1 MTTDTHDNLTLG
13 RLLYEI
19 AKIWRSRIDISLQA
33 FGLSRA
39 KWDVILMLES
49 QNSQGISQ
57 RDLARLCAVEPPTM
71 ASMLDR
77 MEKEGWVERRV
88 CDGDR
93 RSKRTVLTDKAKA
106 IRTEIREVSFEV
118 EQEVFAILP
127 PQTYDDIKLGLLQL
141 REALEKT
148 RPATDNNSDNNN
160 SNEVA

>member
-1 MTTDTHDNLTLG
+1 MTSNSDDNLTLG
-13 RLLYEI
+13 RLLHEI

-39 KWDVILMLES
+39 KWDVILMLDT
-49 QNSQGISQ
+49 QDNQGISQ
-57 RDLARLCAVEPPTM
+57 RDLARLCLVEPPTM

-88 CDGDR
+88 CDDDR
-93 RSKRTVLTDKAKA
+93 RSKLTILTAKAKA
-106 IRTEIREVSFEV
+106 IRSEIRAASLEV

-127 PQTYDDIKLGLLQL
+127 AQTYDDIKLGLLQL

-148 RPATDNNSDNNN
+148 RPGADNNTD
-160 SNEVA
+160 EVA